1 MATKPILTLEIRNS
15 GEFESMYEALGQYC
29 ENQRDYLN
37 CSDKPDPVAAARLQE
52 AEKFL
57 GKFDTLLAALADKA

>member
-1 MATKPILTLEIRNS
+1 
-15 GEFESMYEALGQYC
+15 MYEALGQYC